1 MDPTTKEGSN
11 PSLDSPG
18 LRMIHFGFED
28 PCVSFRLALTA
39 GLGTVSW
46 DCLGSNQGEIGFFV
60 SFSLREDS
68 ASRVGEGLDGVATR
82 FPAGHWG
89 LPPGWILG
97 LTC

>member
-1 MDPTTKEGSN
+1 MLDPFRVRIA
-11 PSLDSPG
+11 P
-18 LRMIHFGFED
+18 
-28 PCVSFRLALTA
+28 VSFRLALTA
-39 GLGTVSW
+39 GGGTVSFGF
-46 DCLGSNQGEIGFFV
+46 LGSNQGEIGFFV

-68 ASRVGEGLDGVATR
+68 ASRVVDILGGVATR